1 MRRSTTTIAIAALV
15 LAAGAG
21 AAAATTDPTEPP
33 DTTAESESTEIEATE
48 GDGTASDGTA
58 TEASATEG
66 TIPDPAE
73 CAAGLTLDEGVLTV
87 ATGEPAFPPYVI
99 DDDPTSGEGFE
110 AAVAYAVAGEMGFD
124 ADAVEW
130 IRTPFEAAIQPGPKD
145 FDFNLQQ
152 FSISPEREEA
162 VSFSLPY
169 YTSTQAIIA
178 FDGTTAAEATSLPA
192 LQELRLGVASG
203 TTSLAFVED
212 VIQPSNTP
220 QVFNENAAVV
230 QAMNTQQ
237 IDAIIVDL
245 PTALFLT
252 AVEMEGAIVVGQF
265 PPIDSAEGEPWGLL
279 FEKDNPLVEC
289 ANYALLNL
297 RQSGELDAITTE
309 WMEES
314 TDVPLIDL
322 E

>member
-1 MRRSTTTIAIAALV
+1 MRRSMTTIAIAAVV

-21 AAAATTDPTEPP
+21 GAAATTEPTEPTGT
-33 DTTAESESTEIEATE
+33 DAESEATVVPSPVTSA
-48 GDGTASDGTA
+48 TASDSSVA
-58 TEASATEG
+58 DG

-73 CAAGLTLDEGVLTV
+73 CAVGLTLEEGVLIV
-87 ATGEPAFPPYVI
+87 ATGEPAFEPYVVG
-99 DDDPTSGEGFE
+99 DDPTSGEGFE
-110 AAVAYAVAGEMGFD
+110 AAVAYAVAAQMGFD
-124 ADAVEW
+124 EEAVEW

-162 VSFSLPY
+162 VTFSLPY

-178 FDGTTAAEATSLPA
+178 FEGTPAAEATSLPA
-192 LQELRLGVASG
+192 LQGLRLGVASG
-203 TTSLAFVED
+203 TTSLAFIED

-230 QAMNTQQ
+230 QAMTTQQ

-245 PTALFLT
+245 PTALYLT
-252 AVEMEGAIVVGQF
+252 AVEMEGAVVVGQF
-265 PPIDSAEGEPWGLL
+265 PAIDSAEGEPWGLL
-279 FEKDNPLVEC
+279 FEKGNPLVEC

-309 WMEES
+309 WMETS

>member
-1 MRRSTTTIAIAALV
+1 MRRSLSMFAIAAIA
-15 LAAGAG
+15 LAAGTG
-21 AAAATTDPTEPP
+21 SAAATTEPP
-33 DTTAESESTEIEATE
+33 DTTADTATDVAEPEGTVTESTAPV
-48 GDGTASDGTA
+48 
-58 TEASATEG
+58 G

-73 CAAGLTLDEGVLTV
+73 CAGGLTLEEGVLTV

-110 AAVAYAVAGEMGFD
+110 AAVAYAVAAQMGFE

-152 FSISPEREEA
+152 YSISPEREEV

-178 FDGTTAAEATSLPA
+178 FEGTPAAEVDSLPD
-192 LQELRLGVASG
+192 LQELRIGVASG
-203 TTSLAFVED
+203 TTTLAFVED
-212 VIQPSNTP
+212 VIQPADTP
-220 QVFNENAAVV
+220 QVFNDNAAVV
-230 QAMNTQQ
+230 AAMNTQQ
-237 IDAIIVDL
+237 IDAIVVDL
-245 PTALFLT
+245 PTAIFLA
-252 AVEMEGAIVVGQF
+252 AVELEGAIVVGQF

-279 FEKDNPLVEC
+279 FEQDNPLVEC
-289 ANYALLNL
+289 ADYALLNM
-297 RQSGELDAITTE
+297 RQSGELEAITTE

-314 TDVPLIDL
+314 TNVPVIDL

>member
-1 MRRSTTTIAIAALV
+1 MRRSLSISMFAIAAIA
-15 LAAGAG
+15 LAAGTG
-21 AAAATTDPTEPP
+21 SAAATTEPP
-33 DTTAESESTEIEATE
+33 DATADTATDVAEPEGTVTESTAPV
-48 GDGTASDGTA
+48 
-58 TEASATEG
+58 G
-66 TIPDPAE
+66 TIPDPTE
-73 CAAGLTLDEGVLTV
+73 CAAGLTLEEGVLTV

-110 AAVAYAVAGEMGFD
+110 AAVAYAVAAQMGFE

-152 FSISPEREEA
+152 YSISPEREEV

-178 FDGTTAAEATSLPA
+178 FEGTPAAEVDSLPA
-192 LQELRLGVASG
+192 LQDLRIGVASG
-203 TTSLAFVED
+203 TTTLAFVED
-212 VIQPSNTP
+212 VIQPSDTP
-220 QVFNENAAVV
+220 QVFNDNAAVV
-230 QAMNTQQ
+230 AAMNTQQ
-237 IDAIIVDL
+237 IDAIVVDL
-245 PTALFLT
+245 PTAIFLA
-252 AVEMEGAIVVGQF
+252 AVELEGAIVVGQF

-289 ANYALLNL
+289 ADYALLNL
-297 RQSGELDAITTE
+297 RQSGELEAITTE
-309 WMEES
+309 WMEEA
-314 TDVPLIDL
+314 TNVPVIDL